1 MPSSPRAAWEFHLA
15 MNEPLPPLRGTLPNY
30 DNRRLFAYKILLS
43 YLGRAGEGYHNAA
56 LSDGIGGALWLP

>member
-1 MPSSPRAAWEFHLA
+1 
-15 MNEPLPPLRGTLPNY
+15 MNEPLPPLRGTLPKY